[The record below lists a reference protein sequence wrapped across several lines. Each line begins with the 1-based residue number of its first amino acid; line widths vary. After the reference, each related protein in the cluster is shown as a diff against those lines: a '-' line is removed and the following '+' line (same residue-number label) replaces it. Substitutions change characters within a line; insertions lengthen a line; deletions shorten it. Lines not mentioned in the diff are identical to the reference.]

1 MHKVI
6 LAVLAATMLGGCA
19 SATRGWHEQIMLAST
34 PSGATVTMEGLMG
47 PSADQPT
54 KSVSCT
60 TPCSIQVN
68 RNDNLTVKFEKDG
81 FEPQAVALSK
91 EVAGTGVAGF
101 AGNILLGGVVGM
113 VVDGASGAAMDH
125 KPNPVTV
132 TLQPVAPP
140 PAPPRIHT
148 RRSRPVS

>member
-1 MHKVI
+1 
-6 LAVLAATMLGGCA
+6 
-19 SATRGWHEQIMLAST
+19 
-34 PSGATVTMEGLMG
+34 MEGLMG

-81 FEPQAVALSK
+81 FEPQVVALSK

-101 AGNILLGGVVGM
+101 AGNILLGGLVGM
-113 VVDGASGAAMDH
+113 AVDAASGASMDH

-140 PAPPRIHT
+140 PAPPRVRS
-148 RRSRPVS
+148 RRSKPMS

>member
-1 MHKVI
+1 MKVLGM
-6 LAVLAATMLGGCA
+6 LALCAMLGGCA

-34 PSGATVTMEGLMG
+34 PSGATATMDGLMG
-47 PSADQPT
+47 TSADQPT
-54 KSVSCT
+54 KSMSCT

-81 FEPQAVALSK
+81 FEPQVVALSK

-140 PAPPRIHT
+140 APLPRVPH
-148 RRSRPVS
+148 RRSRPMS

>member
-1 MHKVI
+1 MVALASWLRLDTTQGLGRLQIKV
-6 LAVLAATMLGGCA
+6 LGVAALCVVLGGCA

-34 PSGATVTMEGLMG
+34 PSGATATMEGLMG

-81 FEPQAVALSK
+81 FEPQVVALSK
-91 EVAGTGVAGF
+91 EVAGTGAAGF

-113 VVDGASGAAMDH
+113 VVDGQAERQW
-125 KPNPVTV
+125 T
-132 TLQPVAPP
+132 T
-140 PAPPRIHT
+140 
-148 RRSRPVS
+148 SRTQSP

>member
-6 LAVLAATMLGGCA
+6 LAVVATTMLGGCA

-34 PSGATVTMEGLMG
+34 PSGATATMEGLMG

-91 EVAGTGVAGF
+91 EVAGTGAAGF
-101 AGNILLGGVVGM
+101 PGNILLGGLVGM
-113 VVDGASGAAMDH
+113 AVDAASGASMDH

-132 TLQPVAPP
+132 TLRPVAPP
-140 PAPPRIHT
+140 PTPPRVHP
-148 RRSRPVS
+148 RRSKPMS